1 MELNQQ
7 ILSDIIIYMKY
18 ARYLPELKRRE
29 TWSEICDRYEL
40 MMAEK
45 YPHMQ
50 AKTAAAMEW
59 VRQKKV
65 LPSMRAMQFAGPAI
79 FRNNSRIYNCAYRFA
94 AWRSGALE
102 ALTFSLAQM

>member
-1 MELNQQ
+1 
-7 ILSDIIIYMKY
+7 
-18 ARYLPELKRRE
+18 
-29 TWSEICDRYEL
+29 
-40 MMAEK
+40 
-45 YPHMQ
+45 
-50 AKTAAAMEW
+50 MEW